1 MNSEQKKTLLLVMSL
16 VLHLHDLDEDEQRI
30 LAAKAD
36 ELEGHTELAW
46 ITEFINENP
55 ATAIERGR
63 VFVNTLT
70 GNSPKDFR
78 ILCIRETLSAVQEK
92 GYLSESEAVAVLKF
106 ARDWR
111 IEPELKA
118 MVS

>member
-30 LAAKAD
+30 LAIKAEQYQGAA
-36 ELEGHTELAW
+36 ELDW
-46 ITEFINENP
+46 INEFIAENP

-63 VFVNTLT
+63 EFVTSLKDNC
-70 GNSPKDFR
+70 PKDFR

-92 GYLSESEAVAVLKF
+92 GYLSESEAVAILKF

-111 IEPELKA
+111 VETELKA